1 MQNLW
6 LPCSIIKTMISK
18 ITGKITHSD
27 INFVVIDVGG
37 VGYKVF
43 VCEETLDQIRKIG
56 NETEKDINLWT
67 HLAVREN
74 SMDLYGFETKE
85 NLELFEMLISVSGIG
100 PKSGLNIL
108 NIASPDSLRSA
119 VISGD
124 TQYLTKVSGIGK
136 KNAQKIILELKDKLG
151 EAETGGFEKIK
162 EETEAVEALKSL
174 GYSSRE
180 SREALR
186 QVQEAGTT
194 QEKIREALKILGS

>member
-1 MQNLW
+1 
-6 LPCSIIKTMISK
+6 MISK
-18 ITGKITHSD
+18 ITGKIIHSN
-27 INFVVIDVGG
+27 INFVIVDVGG

-43 VCEETLDQIRKIG
+43 VCEETLGQIRQHEGEK
-56 NETEKDINLWT
+56 EKDTSLWT

-108 NIASPDSLRSA
+108 NIASSNNLRSA

-136 KNAQKIILELKDKLG
+136 KNAQKIILELKDRLG

-162 EETEAVEALKSL
+162 EEAEAVEALKSL

-180 SREALR
+180 SREVLR
-186 QVQEAGTT
+186 KIQGAETT
-194 QEKIREALKILGS
+194 QEKVRQALKILGN